1 MLDALATARGLDKME
16 LVTRILAK
24 ADVMAEYSG
33 QIVGV
38 RQRIKDQVLAATT
51 LAELEEVS
59 VSNGWPF

>member
-51 LAELEEVS
+51 PVS
-59 VSNGWPF
+59 YTHLTLPTKA